1 MSRRGLAAAGD
12 REGMPFMHRVYDNF
26 ALDAWLARPH
36 LSRMELYFSPL
47 ACSLATRIALYESGR
62 PASFVEVDPKTK
74 RTMAGADYLA
84 VYPLGLV
91 PALRTDAGELLTE
104 NAAIL
109 QFVGPVPE
117 NDRTHVQQW
126 LCFVGT
132 ELHKGVF
139 APIFD
144 KKAGDEVKAYAL
156 SKVKSRLDWV
166 AAHLEGREFLASEFS
181 VADAYLFTVLNWT
194 LAIPQIDLAKWPA
207 LDRYVSRLRKRPSIA
222 KAFEEE
228 LPLYRAEQAR
238 SS

>member
-1 MSRRGLAAAGD
+1 
-12 REGMPFMHRVYDNF
+12 
-26 ALDAWLARPH
+26 
-36 LSRMELYFSPL
+36 MELYFSPL
-47 ACSLATRIALYESGR
+47 ACSLATRIALYESGKS
-62 PASFVEVDPKTK
+62 ASFVEVDGKTK
-74 RTMAGADYLA
+74 RTLEDGADYLA

-91 PALRTDAGELLTE
+91 PVLRTDAGELLTE

-109 QFVGPVPE
+109 QYVGPTPE
-117 NDRTHVQQW
+117 RNRERLQQW

-139 APIFD
+139 APVFD
-144 KKAGDEVKAYAL
+144 KKAGDEVKAWAL

-166 AAHLEGREFLASEFS
+166 ASHLEGREFLLDEFS

-194 LAIPQIDLAKWPA
+194 LAVPQIDLKKWPS
-207 LDRYVSRLRKRPSIA
+207 LDAYVARLRKRPSIA

-238 SS
+238 HT

>member
-1 MSRRGLAAAGD
+1 
-12 REGMPFMHRVYDNF
+12 
-26 ALDAWLARPH
+26 
-36 LSRMELYFSPL
+36 MELYFSPL

-62 PASFVEVDPKTK
+62 SATFVEVDGKTK
-74 RTMAGADYLA
+74 RTLRDGADYLA

-91 PALRTDAGELLTE
+91 PVLRTDAGELLTE

-109 QFVGPVPE
+109 QYVGPVPDE
-117 NDRTHVQQW
+117 HRPRIQQW

-139 APIFD
+139 AAVFD
-144 KKAGDEVKAYAL
+144 TQAGDDVKTWAL

-166 AAHLEGREFLASEFS
+166 AAHLEGREFLTDEFS

-194 LAIPQIDLAKWPA
+194 LAVPQIDLTKWPA
-207 LDRYVSRLRKRPSIA
+207 LDRYVARLRKRPSIA

-238 SS
+238 HA